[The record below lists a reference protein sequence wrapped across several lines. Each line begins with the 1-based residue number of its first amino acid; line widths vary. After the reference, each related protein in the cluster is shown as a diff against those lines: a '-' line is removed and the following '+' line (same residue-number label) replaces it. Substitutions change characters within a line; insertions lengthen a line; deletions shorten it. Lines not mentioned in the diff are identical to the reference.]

1 MSFRSLTIT
10 SAAGVILFVLL
21 DCFLFRTLDERSG
34 FLWNASA
41 RTALLAFV
49 AFAAGLAA
57 SRYGWWSEY
66 LGRAWT
72 LFFTGYSLLA
82 IGEVLRRTI
91 SDAHIPTQLA
101 LIGANVALVAA
112 YIVTARSFRA
122 AGLDFGASRTRT
134 WVATGL
140 SLAIALALCLDPILT
155 AWSRLVQG
163 IGQPSYLVSP
173 VADVITF
180 ALVAPLLLSAF
191 ALRGG
196 QQFWVYAL
204 LTTGTIGWMVNQA
217 AAGTL
222 ALLGV
227 TDTSTIRAGRML
239 GFATACFF
247 IAAAAIAQW
256 LAGQR
261 ATGTVADV

>member
-1 MSFRSLTIT
+1 MSFRSLTVT
-10 SAAGVILFVLL
+10 AAAGVILFVLL
-21 DCFLFRTLDERSG
+21 DCFLFRSMGVRSG

-41 RTALLAFV
+41 RTVLLACV
-49 AFAAGLAA
+49 AVATGLAA

-72 LFFTGYSLLA
+72 LFCTGYSLLA
-82 IGEVLRRTI
+82 VGEVLRRTI
-91 SDAHIPTQLA
+91 SDAHIPTQVA
-101 LIGANVALVAA
+101 LIGGNVALVAA
-112 YIVTARSFRA
+112 YIVTARSFKA

-134 WVATGL
+134 WLATGL
-140 SLAIALALCLDPILT
+140 SLAIALALCLEPILA
-155 AWSRLVQG
+155 AWSRLTQG
-163 IGQPSYLVSP
+163 IGQPSFLVSP
-173 VADVITF
+173 VADVVTF

-204 LTTGTIGWMVNQA
+204 LTTGTIGWMINQG

-222 ALLGV
+222 GLLGV
-227 TDTSTIRAGRML
+227 TDTSTIRAGRMF

-256 LAGQR
+256 LAAQR
-261 ATGTVADV
+261 TTGTVADV